1 MKQNNDLK
9 KVNKCNASNVCGG
22 CQYAGLD
29 YVRQLEQK
37 QTNIEKLLASFGP
50 VDKIVGME
58 NPYHYRNKVCA
69 EFKKLKNG
77 KLISGRYQEGTH
89 KVIQTDNCMI
99 ENEKA
104 DEIIHSITTLFQSF
118 KMTIYNED
126 KGFGLIRHVLVR
138 TGHQTGQIMVII
150 VTASPVFPSKKNF
163 AKALLKVHP
172 EITTI
177 VQNINTKDTSMVLG
191 DRNQV
196 IYGKG
201 YIEDVLCGKRFR
213 LSPGS
218 FYQVNSVQT
227 EKLYNRAV
235 KYADLKKKETIIDA
249 YCGIG
254 TIGII
259 ASAHA
264 KKVIGVEL
272 NPDAIRDAKIN
283 SRMNQIENIEFYA
296 NDSGRFMTNLAEMN
310 EKIDVVFMD
319 PPRSGSDKP
328 FLSSLIKLA
337 PKKVVYI
344 SCGPESLARDL
355 KYLTSKGYQVIKITP
370 FDLFPFTEHVE
381 TVVLL
386 GRELSENKDYETVTY
401 QPTKHL
407 EIKTDAT
414 YEEIKVWIWDHY
426 NLKVSSLYVAQI
438 KRKCGLELGENY
450 NKPKSKGNRVP
461 ICPPEKEKAI
471 LAAFRYFYMI

>member
-1 MKQNNDLK
+1 MRSMQKIEIKQNNDLK
-9 KVNKCNASNVCGG
+9 KMNKCNASNICGG

-29 YVRQLEQK
+29 YARQLEQK

-118 KMTIYNED
+118 KMPIYNED

-381 TVVLL
+381 CVVLL
-386 GRELSENKDYETVTY
+386 
-401 QPTKHL
+401 TKVH
-407 EIKTDAT
+407 
-414 YEEIKVWIWDHY
+414 
-426 NLKVSSLYVAQI
+426 N
-438 KRKCGLELGENY
+438 
-450 NKPKSKGNRVP
+450 
-461 ICPPEKEKAI
+461 
-471 LAAFRYFYMI
+471 